1 MLRVAV
7 GRLSTPHGATW
18 SPEPRTH
25 VGQKL
30 PVATDCFAASGP
42 GAPERLVREDSV
54 VR

>member
-25 VGQKL
+25 VGHELSLTRVRFPTGYPPVIHGSL
-30 PVATDCFAASGP
+30 PAEG
-42 GAPERLVREDSV
+42 
-54 VR
+54 